1 MGCAVLMPK
10 DLGPIYPTPPG
21 ARAGVL
27 VVEGSESLALLLKT
41 RIEEDAGVD
50 VVACHSLE
58 EARAALKARR
68 YTLVVAARTLPDA
81 PDGEIVALAER
92 AETPFILL
100 TATFDPN
107 LRSRFARQHLVDY
120 FVKDNAHAAQ
130 LVTAAVAKFI
140 ANRGVKVLVVDDSAA
155 GRSKLTEILERQ
167 NFTVVQTS
175 SAEDAI
181 RRIDA
186 GDIELV
192 LVDYYMP
199 GMNGYELIRKIRES
213 HPSDRIRL
221 IGVSASSDRM
231 LAAAFL
237 KAGASDFLY
246 RPFVTEELQCRLDA
260 HVETLSQIKRLRHL
274 AEHDPLTGLY
284 NRRAFFDHAQRK
296 LRELKASGRRG
307 SVFIVDIDH
316 FKQINDTHG
325 HEAGDKVLIGAARLI
340 RAHAELTGALSA
352 RFGGEEFVVLSTD
365 LTDIAAEASAE
376 ALRTHFAASRFDVT
390 DEPIA
395 ATISLGLAELDPGET
410 LSNALNAADQMLYL
424 AKSGGRNRV
433 VSDRS
438 FA

>member
-1 MGCAVLMPK
+1 MSADLGFAYPRATATRDAVL
-10 DLGPIYPTPPG
+10 L
-21 ARAGVL
+21 
-27 VVEGSESLALLLKT
+27 VEGSESLALLLQT
-41 RIEEDAGVD
+41 RLEDEAGVD
-50 VVACHSLE
+50 VFACHSLE

-68 YTLVVAARTLPDA
+68 FTLVVSARTLPDA
-81 PDGEIVALAER
+81 PDGEIVALAEK
-92 AETPFILL
+92 AKTPFILL
-100 TATFDPN
+100 TATFDPK

-130 LVTAAVAKFI
+130 LVTTAVAKFI
-140 ANRGVKVLVVDDSAA
+140 ANRDITVLVVDDSAA
-155 GRSKLTEILERQ
+155 GRSKLTEILHRQ
-167 NFTVVQTS
+167 NFNVVQTS

-186 GDIELV
+186 GGVELV
-192 LVDYYMP
+192 IVDYYMP
-199 GMNGYELIRKIRES
+199 GMNGYELIRKIRET

-260 HVETLSQIKRLRHL
+260 HVETLHQIKRLRHL

-284 NRRAFFDHAQRK
+284 NRRAFFDHAQRR

-307 SVFIVDIDH
+307 SVFIVDVDH

-325 HEAGDKVLIGAARLI
+325 HDAGDHVLVGAARLI
-340 RAHAELTGALSA
+340 KAHADLTGALCA

-376 ALRTHFAASRFDVT
+376 SLRTHFAASRFDGA

-395 ATISLGLAELDPGET
+395 ATISIGLADLDPAET

-433 VSDRS
+433 VSDRA

>member
-1 MGCAVLMPK
+1 MAAELGLTYPK
-10 DLGPIYPTPPG
+10 ATG
-21 ARAGVL
+21 ARAAVL
-27 VVEGSESLALLLKT
+27 LVEGSESLNLLLKT
-41 RIEEDAGVD
+41 RIEEETGVE
-50 VVACHSLE
+50 VFACHSLK
-58 EARAALKARR
+58 EARAALKAQRFM
-68 YTLVVAARTLPDA
+68 LVVAARTLPDA
-81 PDGEIVALAER
+81 PDGEIVALAEK

-100 TATFDPN
+100 TATFDPS

-130 LVTAAVAKFI
+130 LVTAAIAKFI
-140 ANRGVKVLVVDDSAA
+140 ANRDVTVLVVDDSAA
-155 GRSKLTEILERQ
+155 GRSKLTEILRRQ
-167 NFTVVQTS
+167 NFNVVQTS

-181 RRIDA
+181 RLIDA
-186 GDIELV
+186 GGVELV
-192 LVDYYMP
+192 IVDYYMP
-199 GMNGYELIRKIRES
+199 GMNGYELIRKIRET

-260 HVETLSQIKRLRHL
+260 HVETLGQIKRLRHL

-284 NRRAFFDHAQRK
+284 NRRAFFDHAERR
-296 LRELKASGRRG
+296 LRDLRASGRRG
-307 SVFIVDIDH
+307 SVFIVDVDH

-325 HEAGDKVLIGAARLI
+325 HDAGDRVLVGAARLI
-340 RAHAELTGALSA
+340 HAHAQLTGALCA
-352 RFGGEEFVVLSTD
+352 RFGGEEFVVLSSE

-376 ALRTHFAASRFDVT
+376 ALRTHFAASRFDGA
-390 DEPIA
+390 DEPIT
-395 ATISLGLAELDPGET
+395 ATISIGLAELDPGET

-424 AKSGGRNRV
+424 AKSGGRNKV

>member
-1 MGCAVLMPK
+1 VLMSANQ
-10 DLGPIYPTPPG
+10 GPASRKSADARPTI
-21 ARAGVL
+21 L
-27 VVEGSESLALLLKT
+27 LVEGSESLNLLLKT
-41 RIEEDAGVD
+41 RIEDEAGVD
-50 VVACHSLE
+50 VVSCHSLA
-58 EARAALKARR
+58 EARAALTARR
-68 YTLVVAARTLPDA
+68 FTLVVAARTLPDA
-81 PDGEIVALAER
+81 PDGEIAPLAEK

-100 TATFDPN
+100 TATFDPK

-130 LVTAAVAKFI
+130 LVTAAIAKFI
-140 ANRGVKVLVVDDSAA
+140 ANRDVTVLVVDDSAS
-155 GRSKLTEILERQ
+155 GRSKLSEILTRQ
-167 NFTVVQTS
+167 NFTVLQTS
-175 SAEDAI
+175 CAEDAM

-186 GDIELV
+186 GGIELV
-192 LVDYYMP
+192 IVDYYMP
-199 GMNGYELIRKIRES
+199 GMNGYELIRKIRET

-284 NRRAFFDHAQRK
+284 NRRAFFDHAGQK

-307 SVFIVDIDH
+307 SVFIVDVDH

-325 HEAGDKVLIGAARLI
+325 HEAGDKVLVGAARLI
-340 RAHAELTGALSA
+340 RAHAELTGSLCA
-352 RFGGEEFVVLSTD
+352 RFGGEEFVVLSTE
-365 LTDIAAEASAE
+365 LTDIGAEASAE
-376 ALRTHFAASRFDVT
+376 ALRTHFAASRFDGA
-390 DEPIA
+390 EQPIS
-395 ATISLGLAELDPGET
+395 ATISIGLAELDPGET

>member
-1 MGCAVLMPK
+1 MSANQ
-10 DLGPIYPTPPG
+10 GPASRKSADARPTI
-21 ARAGVL
+21 L
-27 VVEGSESLALLLKT
+27 LVEGSESLNLLLKT
-41 RIEEDAGVD
+41 RIEAEAGVD
-50 VVACHSLE
+50 VVSCHSLA
-58 EARAALKARR
+58 EARAALTARR
-68 YTLVVAARTLPDA
+68 FTLVVAARTLPDA
-81 PDGEIVALAER
+81 PDGEIAPLAEK

-100 TATFDPN
+100 TATFDPK

-130 LVTAAVAKFI
+130 LVTAAIAKFI
-140 ANRGVKVLVVDDSAA
+140 ANRDVTVLVVDDSAS
-155 GRSKLTEILERQ
+155 GRSKLSEILTRQ
-167 NFTVVQTS
+167 NFTVLQTS
-175 SAEDAI
+175 CAEDAM

-186 GDIELV
+186 GGIELV
-192 LVDYYMP
+192 IVDYYMP
-199 GMNGYELIRKIRES
+199 GMNGYELIRKIRET

-284 NRRAFFDHAQRK
+284 NRRAFFDHAGQK

-307 SVFIVDIDH
+307 SVFIVDVDH

-325 HEAGDKVLIGAARLI
+325 HEAGDKVLVGAARLI
-340 RAHAELTGALSA
+340 RAHAELTGSLCA
-352 RFGGEEFVVLSTD
+352 RFGGEEFVVLSTE
-365 LTDIAAEASAE
+365 LTDIGAEASAE
-376 ALRTHFAASRFDVT
+376 ALRTHFAASRFDGA
-390 DEPIA
+390 EQPIA
-395 ATISLGLAELDPGET
+395 ATISIGLAELDPGET

>member
-1 MGCAVLMPK
+1 MLMSANQ
-10 DLGPIYPTPPG
+10 GPASRKSADARPTI
-21 ARAGVL
+21 L
-27 VVEGSESLALLLKT
+27 LVEGSESLNLLLKT
-41 RIEEDAGVD
+41 RIEAEAGVD
-50 VVACHSLE
+50 VVSCHSLA
-58 EARAALKARR
+58 EARAALTARR
-68 YTLVVAARTLPDA
+68 FTLVVAARTLPDA
-81 PDGEIVALAER
+81 PDGEIAPLAEK

-100 TATFDPN
+100 TATFDPK

-130 LVTAAVAKFI
+130 LVTAAIAKFI
-140 ANRGVKVLVVDDSAA
+140 ANRDVTVLVVDDSAS
-155 GRSKLTEILERQ
+155 GRSKLSEILTRQ
-167 NFTVVQTS
+167 NFTVLQTS
-175 SAEDAI
+175 CAEDAM

-186 GDIELV
+186 GGIELV
-192 LVDYYMP
+192 IVDYYMP
-199 GMNGYELIRKIRES
+199 GMNGYELIRKIRET

-284 NRRAFFDHAQRK
+284 NRRAFFDHAGQK

-307 SVFIVDIDH
+307 SVFIVDVDH

-325 HEAGDKVLIGAARLI
+325 HEAGDKVLVGAARLI
-340 RAHAELTGALSA
+340 RAHAELTGSLCA
-352 RFGGEEFVVLSTD
+352 RFGGEEFVVLSTE
-365 LTDIAAEASAE
+365 LTDIGAEASAE
-376 ALRTHFAASRFDVT
+376 ALRTHFAASRFDGA
-390 DEPIA
+390 EQPIA
-395 ATISLGLAELDPGET
+395 ATISIGLAELDPGET

>member
-1 MGCAVLMPK
+1 MPAEINLAYPRMVDARAAVL
-10 DLGPIYPTPPG
+10 L
-21 ARAGVL
+21 
-27 VVEGSESLALLLKT
+27 VEGSESLSLLLKT
-41 RIEEDAGVD
+41 RIEAEADVD
-50 VVACHSLE
+50 VVACHTLA
-58 EARAALKARR
+58 EARAALRARR
-68 YTLVVAARTLPDA
+68 FTLVVAARTLPDG
-81 PDGEIVALAER
+81 PDGEIVAAAEK

-100 TATFDPN
+100 TATFDPS

-130 LVTAAVAKFI
+130 LVTAAVVKFI
-140 ANRGVKVLVVDDSAA
+140 ANRDVTVLVVDDSAS
-155 GRSKLTEILERQ
+155 GRSRLTDILRRQ
-167 NFTVVQTS
+167 NFTVTQTS
-175 SAEDAI
+175 CAEDAM

-186 GDIELV
+186 GGVELV
-192 LVDYYMP
+192 IVDYYMP
-199 GMNGYELIRKIRES
+199 GMNGYELIRKIRET

-260 HVETLSQIKRLRHL
+260 HVETLNQIKRLRHL
-274 AEHDPLTGLY
+274 AEHDPLTGLH
-284 NRRAFFDHAQRK
+284 NRRAFFEHARRR
-296 LRELKASGRRG
+296 LRDLEDRGRRG

-325 HEAGDKVLIGAARLI
+325 HEAGDRVLIGAAKLI
-340 RAHAELTGALSA
+340 KAHADLTGALSA

-376 ALRTHFAASRFDVT
+376 ALRTHFAASRFDAA
-390 DEPIA
+390 DEPIS
-395 ATISLGLAELDPGET
+395 ATISIGLAELDPGET